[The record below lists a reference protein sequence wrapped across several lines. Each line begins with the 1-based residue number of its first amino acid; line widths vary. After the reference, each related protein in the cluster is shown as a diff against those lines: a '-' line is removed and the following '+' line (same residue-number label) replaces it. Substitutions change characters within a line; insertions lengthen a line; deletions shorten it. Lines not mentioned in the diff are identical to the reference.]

1 MRIVALL
8 LAMLIVACASPS
20 YPGIDN
26 PTPGGGPDN
35 QNIIAYIDQR
45 LEEEYY
51 WLDEVLIKGGS
62 FNRHMAWDGYLPAA
76 LARLTTNTDDGYIKS
91 NGQRA
96 FYSYIRKSNDT
107 TRATEEGFG
116 IALHYTIAVIDKDN
130 GHYGFIV
137 ESIFPAS
144 PAEEAGMRRG
154 DIITM
159 VDGKE
164 ISSSNYASLFNSIQ
178 LNTAHT
184 VRLQYRR
191 QTDGQSYAAT
201 LNKAPYTPTTVIHSS
216 ILDIEETNKRIG
228 YLVYTG
234 FETDYDTELLAALE
248 GMAAEGVEELILDLR
263 SNGGGSLSSAVMLAS
278 ALLPADY
285 EGKMLCC
292 VRRNPKNTISET
304 ESTFLLKN
312 TGTALNLRN
321 VTIICSGYSASASE
335 LIIMGLRGLDIPVML
350 IGTTTEGKNCGMDV
364 TRRKIGNTYYE
375 YAPITFMCFNAKGF
389 GEWGEG
395 ITPDI
400 VLTEDNT
407 YGIKDELYP
416 LPRCP
421 WGDLNNDIALK
432 VAVAHITG
440 THVASTRHTEA
451 LTPTATIE
459 IERPQQGICIYAER
473 EE

>member
-1 MRIVALL
+1 MRIVAPL
-8 LAMLIVACASPS
+8 LALLMVACTTPPYS
-20 YPGIDN
+20 GIDY
-26 PTPGGGPDN
+26 PAQGGGADN
-35 QNIIAYIDQR
+35 KSIIAYIDQR

-62 FNRHMAWDGYLPAA
+62 FNRHMAWDSYLDAS
-76 LARLTTNTDDGYIKS
+76 LARLETNTDDGYVNKS
-91 NGQRA
+91 GQRIY
-96 FYSYIRKSNDT
+96 YSYIEKTNNT
-107 TRATEEGFG
+107 TRATAEGFG
-116 IALHYTIAVIDKDN
+116 IDLHYTIAVIDRDN
-130 GHYGFIV
+130 AHYGFLV
-137 ESIFPAS
+137 ESVYPAS

-159 VDGKE
+159 VDGKN

-178 LNTAHT
+178 LNTSHT

-216 ILDIEETNKRIG
+216 ILDIEGTDKRIG

-263 SNGGGSLSSAVMLAS
+263 SNNGGALSSAVKLTS
-278 ALLPADY
+278 ALLPAEY
-285 EGKMLCC
+285 EGKTLCTIK
-292 VRRNPKNTISET
+292 RNPKNKVAQTSSDFT
-304 ESTFLLKN
+304 LKD
-312 TGTALNLRN
+312 TGTILNLRRLT
-321 VTIICSGYSASASE
+321 VICSGYSASASE
-335 LIIMGLRGLDIPVML
+335 LVIMGLRGLDIPVML
-350 IGTTTEGKNCGMDV
+350 IGASTQGKNCGMDV

-395 ITPDI
+395 IAPD
-400 VLTEDNT
+400 VLLTEDNA
-407 YGIKDELYP
+407 YGVKDSNYP

-421 WGDLNNDIALK
+421 WGDVEHDVALN
-432 VAVAHITG
+432 VAVAHLTA
-440 THVASTRHTEA
+440 TPAATTRHGESFA
-451 LTPTATIE
+451 PTATIE
-459 IERPQQGICIYAER
+459 LERQTQGIRLYGV

>member
-35 QNIIAYIDQR
+35 RNIIAYIDQR

-76 LARLTTNTDDGYIKS
+76 LARLTTNSDDGYIKS

-144 PAEEAGMRRG
+144 PAEAAGMRRG

-159 VDGKE
+159 VDGNS
-164 ISSSNYASLFNSIQ
+164 ITHSNYSTLFNKIQ
-178 LNTAHT
+178 NNGSQS
-184 VRLQYRR
+184 VRMHYRR

-201 LNKAPYTPTTVIHSS
+201 LERAAYSPTTVIHSS
-216 ILDIEETNKRIG
+216 ILDIEGFNKRIG
-228 YLVYTG
+228 YLAYTS
-234 FETDYDTELLAALE
+234 FERDYDEELMAALE
-248 GMAAEGVEELILDLR
+248 QMAQEGVEELILDLR
-263 SNGGGSLSSAVMLAS
+263 CNGGGALSSAVMLAS

-304 ESTFLLKN
+304 ESSFLLKN
-312 TGTALNLRN
+312 TGSALNLRN

-350 IGTTTEGKNCGMDV
+350 IGAPTQGKNCGMDV

-407 YGIKDELYP
+407 YGIKDSLYP

-440 THVASTRHTEA
+440 TPVASTRHTEA

-459 IERPQQGICIYAER
+459 IERQQQGICIYAER

>member
-8 LAMLIVACASPS
+8 IAMLMVACASPS

-76 LARLTTNTDDGYIKS
+76 LARLTTNSDDGYIKS

-144 PAEEAGMRRG
+144 PAEAAGMRRG

-159 VDGKE
+159 VDGNS
-164 ISSSNYASLFNSIQ
+164 ITHSNYSTLFNKIQ
-178 LNTAHT
+178 NNGSQSLRMH
-184 VRLQYRR
+184 YRR

-201 LNKAPYTPTTVIHSS
+201 LERAAYSPTTVIHSS
-216 ILDIEETNKRIG
+216 ILDIEGFNKRIG
-228 YLVYTG
+228 YLAYTS
-234 FETDYDTELLAALE
+234 FERDYDEELIAALE
-248 GMAAEGVEELILDLR
+248 HMAQEGVEELILDLR
-263 SNGGGSLSSAVMLAS
+263 CNGGGALSSAVMLTS

-304 ESTFLLKN
+304 ESTFLLNN
-312 TGTALNLRN
+312 TGSALNLRRLT
-321 VTIICSGYSASASE
+321 VICSGYSASASA

-400 VLTEDNT
+400 VLTEDNA
-407 YGIKDELYP
+407 YGVKDSNYP

-432 VAVAHITG
+432 VAVSHITG
-440 THVASTRHTEA
+440 TPVASTRHTEA
-451 LTPTATIE
+451 YAPAATIE
-459 IERPQQGICIYAER
+459 IERQQQGICIYAE

>member
-8 LAMLIVACASPS
+8 LAMLMVACASPS

-26 PTPGGGPDN
+26 PSPGGGPDN
-35 QNIIAYIDQR
+35 RNIIAYIDQR

-76 LARLTTNTDDGYIKS
+76 LARLTTNSDDGYIKS

-144 PAEEAGMRRG
+144 PAEAAGMRRG

-159 VDGKE
+159 VDGNS
-164 ISSSNYASLFNSIQ
+164 ITQSNYATLFNKIQ
-178 LNTAHT
+178 NNGSQSLRMH
-184 VRLQYRR
+184 YRR

-201 LNKAPYTPTTVIHSS
+201 LERAAYSPTTVIHSS
-216 ILDIEETNKRIG
+216 ILDIEGFNKRIG
-228 YLVYTG
+228 YLAYTS
-234 FETDYDTELLAALE
+234 FERDYDEELMAALE
-248 GMAAEGVEELILDLR
+248 QMAQEGVEELILDLR
-263 SNGGGSLSSAVMLAS
+263 CNGGGALSSAVMLAS

-304 ESTFLLKN
+304 ESSFLLKN
-312 TGTALNLRN
+312 TGSALNLRN

-407 YGIKDELYP
+407 YGIKDSLYP

-440 THVASTRHTEA
+440 TPIASTRHTAA

-459 IERPQQGICIYAER
+459 IERQQQGICIYAER

>member
-8 LAMLIVACASPS
+8 IAMLMVACASPS

-76 LARLTTNTDDGYIKS
+76 LARLTTNSDDGYIKS

-144 PAEEAGMRRG
+144 PAEAAGMRRG

-159 VDGKE
+159 VDGNS
-164 ISSSNYASLFNSIQ
+164 ITHSNYSTLFNKIQ
-178 LNTAHT
+178 NNGSQSLRMH
-184 VRLQYRR
+184 YRR

-201 LNKAPYTPTTVIHSS
+201 LERAAYSPTTVIHSS
-216 ILDIEETNKRIG
+216 ILDIEGFNKRIG
-228 YLVYTG
+228 YLAYTS
-234 FETDYDTELLAALE
+234 FERDYDEELIAALE
-248 GMAAEGVEELILDLR
+248 HMAQEGVEELILDLR
-263 SNGGGSLSSAVMLAS
+263 CNGGGALSSAVMLTS

-304 ESTFLLKN
+304 ESTFLLNN
-312 TGTALNLRN
+312 TGSALNLRRLT
-321 VTIICSGYSASASE
+321 VICSGYSASASE

-400 VLTEDNT
+400 VLTEDNA
-407 YGIKDELYP
+407 YGVKDSNYP

-432 VAVAHITG
+432 VAVSHITG
-440 THVASTRHTEA
+440 TPVASTRHTEA
-451 LTPTATIE
+451 YAPAATIE
-459 IERPQQGICIYAER
+459 IERQQQGICIYAE